1 MRSFERSILFADRQP
16 RSFVV
21 ASEPA
26 STAMVR
32 KPDVTSDENS
42 AEANCAISRSPRD
55 LRRAT
60 RSQRRWQ
67 IALTAETR
75 PPKSRPPSIERE
87 LRAARIRTTGSG
99 EGDGETEPGELP
111 KSKTERTMKRYR
123 TRHLNARHKR

>member
-42 AEANCAISRSPRD
+42 AEANCAISRSPVIF
-55 LRRAT
+55 AEQHEVSVAG
-60 RSQRRWQ
+60 RS
-67 IALTAETR
+67 L
-75 PPKSRPPSIERE
+75 
-87 LRAARIRTTGSG
+87 
-99 EGDGETEPGELP
+99 
-111 KSKTERTMKRYR
+111 
-123 TRHLNARHKR
+123 